1 MVNIWFWGGF
11 TKIKNQMSSG
21 WWFEPLWKIWVGQLG
36 WLFPIYGKIK
46 NVPTNQKSPWFISLH
61 RLTIRPINACLAPS
75 HLMNPLQWE
84 PCPRRPV
91 VSGTVGHHTIDA
103 VVVKYLGMPAMAW
116 SKPANLL
123 FTTKM
128 TWWLLRMTWGFL
140 AAKKTGFNEIW
151 WRLMVSKWRSTSP
164 VGKTPMEHLG
174 NL

>member
-1 MVNIWFWGGF
+1 MVLGGF

-21 WWFEPLWKIWVGQLG
+21 WWLNPLKNLSRSVGVII
-36 WLFPIYGKIK
+36 PIYGKIK

-103 VVVKYLGMPAMAW
+103 VVVKYLGIPAMAW

-128 TWWLLRMTWGFL
+128 HVICWEWHGGFL
-140 AAKKTGFNEIW
+140 AAKKQV
-151 WRLMVSKWRSTSP
+151 LMRFDDD
-164 VGKTPMEHLG
+164 
-174 NL
+174 